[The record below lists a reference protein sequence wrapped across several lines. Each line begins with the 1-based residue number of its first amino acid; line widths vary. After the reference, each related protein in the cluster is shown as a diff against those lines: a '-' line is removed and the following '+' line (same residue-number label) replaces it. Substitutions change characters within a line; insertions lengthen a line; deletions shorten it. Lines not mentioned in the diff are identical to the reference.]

1 MIQILLINKNIIGQV
16 NKFNIVV
23 KSILN
28 GNVIKKAKCP
38 LYLTYLHKHLFLQT
52 NQLKY
57 KKNKSKFFYNLI
69 IRNIIY
75 DDGSSFESDK

>member
-28 GNVIKKAKCP
+28 ANVIKKAKCP
-38 LYLTYLHKHLFLQT
+38 LYLTYLHKHLFL
-52 NQLKY
+52 
-57 KKNKSKFFYNLI
+57 
-69 IRNIIY
+69 
-75 DDGSSFESDK
+75 